1 MKRAIVLLLVLML
14 LCTGCAGTAIPPQE
28 AEDESENAVTL
39 TALDT
44 LYFMDGDDNNIEN
57 DCLTLSEAE
66 QQELVAMLRPD
77 EWVPFSA
84 EEIPQYDALT
94 VLTALSPADGGNQSG
109 IVISCNDTGLLAK
122 LENGEGS
129 KTYRMPQD
137 CRQPL
142 LDWTAE
148 KEAAWKKW
156 RVLAMMQNLTIASH
170 EIENGMARIVGPIT
184 PEQREELFALLQTER
199 WTVIEPGSIPAT
211 EFRVLVFLSGDAP
224 GEFMYVGVEQDGSA
238 IIKAVWSQQMMTT
251 LYRAPQEIVQPVEE
265 FAATLTGERRTF
277 D

>member
-1 MKRAIVLLLVLML
+1 MKRAIALLLVLML
-14 LCTGCAGTAIPPQE
+14 LCTGCAGTAILPQE
-28 AEDESENAVTL
+28 ADDEPENAVTL
-39 TALDT
+39 PAVDT
-44 LYFMDGDDNNIEN
+44 LLFMDGDDSNIEN
-57 DCLTLSEAE
+57 DGLTLSETE

-77 EWVPFSA
+77 EWVSLSA
-84 EEIPQYDALT
+84 EEIPQYDTQT
-94 VLTALSPADGGNQSG
+94 VLTALSQADGGIQSG
-109 IVISCNDTGLLAK
+109 IMIFCNDTDLLAK

-129 KTYRMPQD
+129 KTYRMPED

-142 LDWTAE
+142 LDWVSE
-148 KEAAWKKW
+148 KEAAWEKG
-156 RVLAMMQNLTIASH
+156 RVLAMIQNFTMASH

-184 PEQREELFALLQTER
+184 PQQREELYALLQTEC

-224 GEFMYVGVEQDGSA
+224 GEFLYVGVEQDGSA

-265 FAATLTGERRTF
+265 FAAALTGERRTF